1 MRAGVTSFG
10 MSTWPRLVL
19 ALAWRGVRNPR
30 TGVALARVGWRFRA
44 RGWNRRFP
52 FLPLPAPAYVRW
64 RMYTAYGDEQT
75 VPPAEDIVRYARWAV
90 RDS

>member
-1 MRAGVTSFG
+1 

-19 ALAWRGVRNPR
+19 ALAWRGLLSPR
-30 TGVALARVGWRFRA
+30 TGLALLRVGWRFRA
-44 RGWNRRFP
+44 RDWNRHAP
-52 FLPLPAPAYVRW
+52 FLPLPAAAYLRW
-64 RMYTAYGDEQT
+64 RMYTAYGDEHI